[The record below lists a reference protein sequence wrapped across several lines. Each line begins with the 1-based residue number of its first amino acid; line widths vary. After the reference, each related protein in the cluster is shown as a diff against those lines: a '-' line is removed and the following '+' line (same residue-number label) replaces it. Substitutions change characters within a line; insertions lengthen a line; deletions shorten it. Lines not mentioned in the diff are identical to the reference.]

1 MPPPRLSRLPPE
13 PTAST
18 FPFRRSRE
26 RGCTVR
32 KDEEGA
38 RNAAAA
44 AAAGRP
50 APRGRCPRG
59 CSQALR
65 GALGCG
71 RRRLS
76 SPSPEP
82 GLASQRLNSQTSI
95 MAAAS
100 ERRDLSAAASR
111 RPSAYPA
118 AVHKESRHITARR
131 PARPL
136 RRRRLAGSPGAS
148 GARGEE
154 GGVPDRARGGV
165 GREGQGRGCEEAAEG
180 AAPGASAESPTCRRT
195 EHAQYDC

>member
-136 RRRRLAGSPGAS
+136 RRRRAGSPGAS

-154 GGVPDRARGGV
+154 GGVPDRARGGE
-165 GREGQGRGCEEAAEG
+165 GRAGPRL
-180 AAPGASAESPTCRRT
+180 
-195 EHAQYDC
+195 